1 MRKAILSL
9 VLAGGVVAIQA
20 QGPLTLEECRRL
32 AREQSAEVTTARL
45 EQESAG
51 ETRKAAFAKYFPQVS
66 ATAAAMAARDP
77 LVSAK
82 TPQTNLPVY
91 DGNPAN
97 LANATTAAYV
107 PSLDLE
113 AGQSANV
120 VQLSIQQPLF
130 VGGRVV
136 HGNRLAKLGEEVAT
150 SRRRL
155 AERDAVAQAEE
166 KYWTLLSLQ
175 EKRRTLD
182 AYDSLLASLQREVG
196 AAVKNGLTSRNDE
209 LKVSLER
216 GHLRVQRLEL
226 ESGARL
232 AARDLRRHLGLPE
245 DTVLAL
251 ADSLPTPSDP
261 EALSAGRSGAL
272 ERRLET
278 GLLAQ
283 GVRAEQLQADM
294 ELGAMLPSVVV
305 GAAAMRADIEGVDPV
320 TNLVGY
326 AMVSVPV
333 SDLWSG
339 THDTR
344 ARRLK
349 VRVATLN
356 EAETRR
362 KMAMGIDKDWDDLV
376 RAWQASL
383 VAEDAVAQ
391 AEVNLSEASDLRRNG
406 LSPLSDLLEAQAL
419 RQKSVDQRIDARKS
433 YGLARSS
440 YLRSIAREESAP

>member
-1 MRKAILSL
+1 MHKAILFL
-9 VLAGGVVAIQA
+9 TLTGAVVLHAQA
-20 QGPLTLEECRRL
+20 PLTLEECRRL
-32 AREQSAEVTTARL
+32 AREQSAEVATARL

-97 LANATTAAYV
+97 LATATTAAYV

-113 AGQSANV
+113 AGQTANL

-136 HGNRLAKLGEEVAT
+136 NGNRLAKLGEEVAT
-150 SRRRL
+150 SKRQL

-182 AYDSLLASLQREVG
+182 AYDSLLASLQREVS

-226 ESGARL
+226 ESGLRL
-232 AARDLRRHLGLPE
+232 SVRDLRRHLGLPE

-261 EALSAGRSGAL
+261 EALSAGRTGAL

-283 GVRAEQLQADM
+283 GVRAEELQANLA
-294 ELGAMLPSVVV
+294 LGAMLPSVVV

-320 TNLVGY
+320 TNVIGY

-333 SDLWSG
+333 SEIWSG
-339 THDTR
+339 THETR
-344 ARRLK
+344 AHRLK
-349 VRVATLN
+349 VRVASLN

-383 VAEDAVAQ
+383 VAEDALTQ
-391 AEVNLSEASDLRRNG
+391 AEVNLNEASDLRRNG

-419 RQKSVDQRIDARKS
+419 RQKTIDQRIDARRT

-440 YLRSIAREESAP
+440 YLRSIAREEPFR

>member
-1 MRKAILSL
+1 MHKAILFL
-9 VLAGGVVAIQA
+9 TLTGAVVLHAQA
-20 QGPLTLEECRRL
+20 PLTLEECRRL
-32 AREQSAEVTTARL
+32 AREQSTEVATARL
-45 EQESAG
+45 EQESAAQ
-51 ETRKAAFAKYFPQVS
+51 TRKATFTKYFPQVS

-113 AGQSANV
+113 AGQTANL

-136 HGNRLAKLGEEVAT
+136 NGNRLAKLGEEVAT
-150 SRRRL
+150 SKRQL

-182 AYDSLLASLQREVG
+182 AYDSLLASLQREVS

-226 ESGARL
+226 ESGLRL
-232 AARDLRRHLGLPE
+232 SVRDLRRHLGLPE

-261 EALSAGRSGAL
+261 EALSGGRSGAL

-283 GVRAEQLQADM
+283 GVRAEELQANLA
-294 ELGAMLPSVVV
+294 LGAMLPSVVV
-305 GAAAMRADIEGVDPV
+305 GAAAMRADIEGIDPV
-320 TNLVGY
+320 TNVIGY

-333 SDLWSG
+333 SDIWSG
-339 THDTR
+339 THETR
-344 ARRLK
+344 AHRLK
-349 VRVATLN
+349 VRVASLN

-383 VAEDAVAQ
+383 VAEDALTQ
-391 AEVNLSEASDLRRNG
+391 AEVNLNEATDLRRNG

-419 RQKSVDQRIDARKS
+419 RQKSIDQRIDARRT

-440 YLRSIAREESAP
+440 YLRSIAREEPAR